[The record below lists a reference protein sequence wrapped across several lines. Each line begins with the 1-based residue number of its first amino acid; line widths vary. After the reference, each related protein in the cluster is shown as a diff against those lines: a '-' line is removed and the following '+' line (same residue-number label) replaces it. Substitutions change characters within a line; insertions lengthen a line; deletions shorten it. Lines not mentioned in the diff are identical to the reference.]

1 MQRTNTTAPGGGG
14 QSLVSSVP
22 MRDQKTMRKGTFFQE
37 GQCAALT
44 SFRVGKMSFLW
55 KKGVFYNSAKTL

>member
-1 MQRTNTTAPGGGG
+1 MIK
-14 QSLVSSVP
+14 
-22 MRDQKTMRKGTFFQE
+22 KTMRKGTFLQE

-55 KKGVFYNSAKTL
+55 QKGMFFTILLKRCEKGGPRRPWPICFGPK

>member
-1 MQRTNTTAPGGGG
+1 
-14 QSLVSSVP
+14 
-22 MRDQKTMRKGTFFQE
+22 MRKGTFFQE

-55 KKGVFYNSAKTL
+55 KKGMFFYNSAKTLSEKGWTEASLADMFWAEMTKMSKT